1 MNKTIKQILLTLL
14 ILVFG
19 LNVFAADQ
27 DDAMKFFNNFVNAS
41 NTYSSSLLGMYS
53 DDAQIIRQVIRPDGR
68 LVNVPFDINTYKGQI
83 RLSGKLAKL
92 KKYKNT
98 YSGVKI
104 SKVSNGYKIEAS
116 RQPSL
121 GGDKLKSAMIIQKQP
136 SGKWII
142 VEELM
147 QTREQIFLKY
157 AKK

>member
-1 MNKTIKQILLTLL
+1 M
-14 ILVFG
+14 LVFG
-19 LNVFAADQ
+19 LNVFAAEQ
-27 DDAMKFFNNFVNAS
+27 DDALVFFNAFVNAS
-41 NTYSSSLLGMYS
+41 NNCNSILLNMYS
-53 DDAQIIRQVIRPDGR
+53 DDAKIIRQVIKPDGK
-68 LVNVPFDINTYKGQI
+68 LVNIPFDIDTYRGQI
-83 RLSGKLAKL
+83 RLCAKMAKI

-98 YSGVKI
+98 YSNIKV
-104 SKVSNGYKIEAS
+104 SKASNGYKIEAS

-121 GGDKLKSAMIIQKQP
+121 GGDKLKSAMIVQKQP